1 MLKNTFRK
9 FTGIL
14 ILLVFG
20 VAVIQFFRQTSS
32 DPYLWNALAF
42 GSKIVLFLALVLWLV
57 FLADRR
63 MNKRQQ

>member
-20 VAVIQFFRQTSS
+20 VAVIQYFRQTAS
-32 DPYLWNALAF
+32 DPYLWDALGF
-42 GSKIVLFLALVLWLV
+42 GSKIILFLALVLWVV

-63 MNKRQQ
+63 MKKRQQ